1 VIVTVEFGEMVLLA
15 PGVGTPLRLL
25 LPSQQ
30 ESVPLNIAY
39 FGKVDSALLREG
51 FVVVGDGVIRD
62 GSVSSCMRLWT
73 EYDVIPS
80 CQPDHM
86 LVIRDVDP
94 GGLPIN
100 VKQSNLVVE
109 ITNGDC
115 DVVASVVI
123 PKCEVLGQLLSGEIV
138 TDTELIAWNGTRH
151 PHGGLGKPVAVVGGR
166 FLVCF
171 LEGEVQLLDVRTGD
185 VHLHHLDFTP
195 ENHTCVYDVIAGR
208 VIIPQFFHGALIIS
222 GDQVINHT
230 FEHVCSAAL
239 WSSSGDPI
247 FVLEDLRLGHKADWV
262 ANRGTLTRLDAW
274 PTNGFDRFVVRKVNQ
289 ESVAASKEITWT
301 NSSDQRPLLDVTG
314 RMSALDAAEMHANSI
329 VVGVL
334 PVDVRSEL
342 DDKVSHRFR
351 NAAQEAD
358 VHPETLLR
366 ACRPSVAF
374 RLAAAD
380 DDDVP
385 LGASR
390 FGGRPDVPDSFE
402 WITFNGHQ
410 YSFMCQLR
418 CDELHS
424 VGTAQ
429 NLPLTG
435 WVLVFVDLDETAA
448 GPDDKFA
455 VAVVHVED
463 PLVTGDGPISRRA
476 FPKGLDNQFQMC
488 WVGMVPWLTL
498 PPMED
503 LIDMFDFETAEV
515 LIDATRSAWPD
526 HHMFG
531 FSDLRI
537 DENGSE
543 FYMKFATDDVLG
555 GIWRGA
561 GWLNILLPEGDDFLA
576 RIDDATI
583 QVTAKRFDR

>member
-30 ESVPLNIAY
+30 ESVPLDIAY
-39 FGKVDSALLREG
+39 FGKVDSALLRDG
-51 FVVVGDGVIRD
+51 FVVIGDGVITN

-73 EYDVIPS
+73 EHEVVPS

-86 LVIRDVDP
+86 LVIRDIDP
-94 GGLPIN
+94 GSIPFVTKPSITIEL
-100 VKQSNLVVE
+100 
-109 ITNGDC
+109 TNGAC
-115 DVVASVVI
+115 DVVASVVV
-123 PKCEVLGQLLSGEIV
+123 PKCQVLGQLLSGEIV
-138 TDTELIAWNGTRH
+138 TDTELISWNGTRH
-151 PHGGLGKPVAVVGGR
+151 SHRGVGKPVAVVDGR

-171 LEGEVQLLDVRTGD
+171 LEGEVLLLDVRTGD
-185 VHLHHLDFTP
+185 VHKHHLDFTP
-195 ENHTCVYDVIAGR
+195 ESHTCVYDVSASR
-208 VIIPQFFHGALIIS
+208 VIIPQFFNGALIIS
-222 GDQVINHT
+222 ADRVINHT
-230 FEHVCSAAL
+230 FEHVCSAAM

-262 ANRGTLTRLDAW
+262 ANRGTLARLDAW
-274 PTNGFDRFVVRKVNQ
+274 PTNGFDRFVIRKVNQ
-289 ESVAASKEITWT
+289 ESVPSGKEVTWT

-314 RMSALDAAEMHANSI
+314 RMSALDAAEIHGNSI
-329 VVGVL
+329 VVGAL
-334 PVDVRSEL
+334 PVGLRNEL
-342 DDKVSHRFR
+342 DDKVLHRFR
-351 NAAQEAD
+351 SAAIEAD

-366 ACRPSVAF
+366 KCRASVAF

-380 DDDVP
+380 DDDIP

-390 FGGRPDVPDSFE
+390 FGGRPDLPDSFE
-402 WITFNGHQ
+402 WISFNGHS

-424 VGTAQ
+424 VGTAGHV
-429 NLPLTG
+429 PLTG
-435 WVLVFVDLDETAA
+435 WVLVFVDLDETGT

-463 PLVTGDGPISRRA
+463 PLVAGGPPITRRA
-476 FPKGLDNQFQMC
+476 FPKGLDNQFPMC

-498 PPMED
+498 PPLED
-503 LIDMFDFETAEV
+503 LIDLFGFETAEV

-537 DENGSE
+537 NEDDSV
-543 FYMKFATDDVLG
+543 FLMKFATDDVLG
-555 GIWRGA
+555 GVWRGA
-561 GWLNILLPEGDDFLA
+561 GWLNILLPENVDFLA
-576 RIDDATI
+576 GIDDATI